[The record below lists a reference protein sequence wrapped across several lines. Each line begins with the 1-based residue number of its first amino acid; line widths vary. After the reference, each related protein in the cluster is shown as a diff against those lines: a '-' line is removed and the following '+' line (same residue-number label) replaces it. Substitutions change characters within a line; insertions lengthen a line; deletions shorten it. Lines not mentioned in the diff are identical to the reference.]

1 VRILI
6 VDDEKNIRESL
17 RKYCGLESIEAACT
31 GSAEEALAIL
41 EEKSFDVLVTDLKL
55 HGADSGMDG
64 QALLEAV
71 QEKGFSVPVIMISA
85 HGQISDA
92 VNALKAGARDYLV
105 KPFDPAELVIK
116 LRALVEDRRRE
127 NLIETESRSRRLT
140 AQRGNR
146 PGSGGM
152 IGESEVMRGL
162 LAGIDKIAASD
173 VTVLITG
180 ESGTG
185 KEVAAR
191 EIHGRGRSRAEP
203 FAAVNIGGIHETL
216 MESELFGHEKG
227 SFTGAAGRRQ
237 GLFELAG
244 HGTIFLDEIGE
255 MPAAL
260 QVKLLRVIQER
271 KIRRLGGAT
280 DIPVNARII
289 SATNK
294 DVEALVRQGR
304 FREDLYY
311 RLNVFRLRMPP
322 LRERRD
328 DIPLL
333 ASYLLDKLS
342 SRMGRK
348 PFSLSDAAM
357 EKLIA
362 WDFPGNVREL
372 ENILERAVIFCE
384 GPVIGAGDIDIHLSR
399 FPEEPAVPKAAA
411 LIPKEPTA
419 PKAASLIPKEPAA
432 ERPAAPES
440 GVSFSGPGPEKTQSG
455 EQIPPQTLEDIEKNA
470 ILSALERCEGN
481 RTKAAEELGITR
493 KTILNKLR
501 GYKGTVFAPE
511 TDAR

>member
-1 VRILI
+1 
-6 VDDEKNIRESL
+6 
-17 RKYCGLESIEAACT
+17 
-31 GSAEEALAIL
+31 
-41 EEKSFDVLVTDLKL
+41 
-55 HGADSGMDG
+55 
-64 QALLEAV
+64 
-71 QEKGFSVPVIMISA
+71 
-85 HGQISDA
+85 
-92 VNALKAGARDYLV
+92 
-105 KPFDPAELVIK
+105 
-116 LRALVEDRRRE
+116 
-127 NLIETESRSRRLT
+127 
-140 AQRGNR
+140 
-146 PGSGGM
+146 M
-152 IGESEVMRGL
+152 IGESGVMRNL
-162 LAGIDKIAASD
+162 LVSIDKIAASD

-191 EIHGRGRSRAEP
+191 EIHSRGHNRAEP

-271 KIRRLGGAT
+271 KIRRLGGST

-294 DVEALVRQGR
+294 DVETLVRQGI

-311 RLNVFRLRMPP
+311 RLNVFRLQMPP

-384 GPVIGAGDIDIHLSR
+384 GPVIEAGNIDIHMSR
-399 FPEEPAVPKAAA
+399 FQNPEGNWNRPAGGWAGPNPEAQSLPPVAKADKAADMVA
-411 LIPKEPTA
+411 ERSVITGTTA
-419 PKAASLIPKEPAA
+419 AGPAPAATKPAA
-432 ERPAAPES
+432 EANT
-440 GVSFSGPGPEKTQSG
+440 SFSGPSPEKMQSG
-455 EQIPPQTLEDIEKNA
+455 EEVSLPQTLEDIEKNA
-470 ILSALERCEGN
+470 ILSALKRCGGN
-481 RTKAAEELGITR
+481 RSKAAEELGITR
-493 KTILNKLR
+493 KTILNKLK
-501 GYKGTVFAPE
+501 GYS
-511 TDAR
+511 